1 MRAAWIAALLLASC
15 ASPFQPVVDSDL
27 AALRASSHLDAWQ
40 AMNRAGIGLAVRGQ
54 SFSMGRVSPY
64 ELLIA
69 GDGRYRLSIEGE
81 LGSLEVFDGVDVF
94 RRDFSEIDQRLEW
107 TDRRDAPRL
116 VALLVGQWSQGVLTM
131 ASDDRVRVA
140 LESNVPH
147 VPAAEVLELNL
158 DPTSLLPTRVAKAS
172 KRESR
177 SLMLVDWQAAF
188 GVALPSAIEM
198 YSQTTGALEGR
209 LVMDSIDQVVLDE
222 STFAFRVQPATDVR
236 FESAAPAIA
245 ELWRLPSG
253 HLAVPVTINGDTS
266 KVFLLDTGAGA
277 TVIDS
282 HYAATLGLA
291 SLGDVN
297 AVGVS
302 GSTMAQ
308 FVRADSL
315 RVADFVWDV
324 PVLVALDFGGIA
336 EMLGEPVAGV
346 LGFDWISR
354 CQVEVDAEEVRLWP
368 LSTPAPDAEG
378 WHRVELGFAGKTP
391 TVEATFPT
399 NRGAAT
405 GRFRVDTGDNGSVT
419 FHGPAIKRYNLLAQR
434 ETSPISFGGVGGS
447 SFGYV
452 GELEWF
458 SIAGLRVGPLEA
470 GFATEATGTFAAE
483 DLVGN
488 LGQGLF
494 GVFYVRIDYAAR
506 CMLLRARPVAP
517 ATSE

>member
-1 MRAAWIAALLLASC
+1 MRFVWRACFGALLLASC
-15 ASPFQPVVDSDL
+15 VSPFRPAVESDR

-40 AMNRAGIGLAVRGQ
+40 AMNATGIGLAIRGQ
-54 SFSMGRVSPY
+54 SHAMGRVNAY

-81 LGSLEVFDGVDVF
+81 LGSVEVFDGVDVF

-116 VALLVGQWSQGVLTM
+116 VALLVGQWSENVLTLTG
-131 ASDDRVRVA
+131 DDRVRVA
-140 LESNVPH
+140 LETGLPH
-147 VPAAEVLELNL
+147 VPSAEVLELSL
-158 DPTSLLPTRVAKAS
+158 DPTSRLPMRVAKAGD
-172 KRESR
+172 RDSR

-188 GVALPSAIEM
+188 GVALPRAIEM

-209 LVMDSIDQVVLDE
+209 LVMDIVDRIALDDE
-222 STFAFRVQPATDVR
+222 TFAFHAQPVSDVR
-236 FESAAPAIA
+236 FETPAPAIA
-245 ELWRLPSG
+245 ELRRLPSG
-253 HLAVPVTINGDTS
+253 HLAMPVTINGDTS

-277 TVIDS
+277 TVIDT

-291 SLGDVN
+291 SLGEVN

-315 RVADFVWDV
+315 RVGGFVWDA

-336 EMLGEPVAGV
+336 EMLGAPVAGV
-346 LGFDWISR
+346 LGFDLISR
-354 CQVEVDAEEVRLWP
+354 CQVEIDADQVRLWP
-368 LSTPAPDAEG
+368 LATPAPDDDA
-378 WHRVELGFAGKTP
+378 WHVVELGFAGKIP

-399 NRGAAT
+399 NRGQAT

-434 ETSPISFGGVGGS
+434 ETSPISFGGVGGT

-470 GFATEATGTFAAE
+470 GFATEATGTFGAE

-494 GVFYVRIDYAAR
+494 GVFDVRIDYAAR
-506 CMLLRARPVAP
+506 RVMLRARPPAP
-517 ATSE
+517 E